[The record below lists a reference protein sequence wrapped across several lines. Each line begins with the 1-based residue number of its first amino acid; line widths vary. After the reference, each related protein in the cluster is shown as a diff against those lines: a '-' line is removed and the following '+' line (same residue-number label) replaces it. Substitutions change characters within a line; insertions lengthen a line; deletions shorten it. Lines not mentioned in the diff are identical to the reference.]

1 MKRIL
6 TILGAGESGVG
17 AALLGQAKGYDVF
30 VSDFGAIAGHFKDE
44 LVSLGIE
51 FEENGH
57 AQERILKSDVVVKS
71 PGIPDSAP
79 IVKALRAKG
88 NLIISEIE
96 FAGKFTSAKL
106 IGITGTNGKTTT
118 TMLTYHILKGAG
130 YNVGMAGNV
139 GKSFARQVLTE
150 TYDWYVLELSSFQL
164 DDTYELKLEIGVLL
178 NITPDH
184 LDRYD
189 YDFKKYIA
197 SKMRIFHLVHLG
209 CHAVYWQEDAQIG
222 EGIVSATR
230 GLNVRPFSLSGDA
243 TEITHIQF
251 DRLFYV
257 PFDFEISAPRADI
270 SIKGL
275 HNVQNAMAAGNAAL
289 LAGVEKEDLLK
300 GLKTFQN
307 AEHRLELVRTLD
319 GVDYINDSKAT
330 NLDSVK
336 YALDAFD
343 TPIVWIAGG
352 IDKGNDYSLV
362 EALVSDKVKALICL
376 GKDNSKLITSFEN
389 IVPTVKSTDDLI
401 KAMRWAKELAKPGD
415 TVLLS
420 PACSSFDLFKNYEDR
435 GIQFKKAALAL

>member
-1 MKRIL
+1 MKRTL

-30 VSDFGAIAGHFKDE
+30 VSDNDFIPSAYKEELIAHSID
-44 LVSLGIE
+44 
-51 FEENGH
+51 FEEGRH
-57 AQERILKSDVVVKS
+57 SEDRILKSDLVIKS
-71 PGIPDSAP
+71 PGIPETAP
-79 IVKALRAKG
+79 IIRSLRDKG

-96 FAGKFTSAKL
+96 FAGKHTHAKL

-118 TMLTYHILKGAG
+118 AMLTYHLLRTAG
-130 YNVGMAGNV
+130 FNVGLAGNV
-139 GKSFARQVLTE
+139 GQSFARQVLNE
-150 TYDWYVLELSSFQL
+150 NFDWYVLEISSFQL

-189 YDFKKYIA
+189 NDFQKYIA

-209 CHAVYWQEDAQIG
+209 RHAVYWQDDTHIG
-222 EGIVSATR
+222 EGILKATR
-230 GLNVRPFSLSGDA
+230 GLNVHPFSLSGDA
-243 TEITHIQF
+243 AEITHIQN

-257 PFDFEISAPRADI
+257 PNGIEVSAPRADI

-275 HNVQNAMAAGNAAL
+275 HNALNAMAAGNAAL
-289 LAGVEKEDLLK
+289 LAGVDQASLLE
-300 GLKTFQN
+300 GLSTFKN
-307 AEHRLELVRTLD
+307 AEHRLESVRSLN
-319 GVDYINDSKAT
+319 GVEYINDSKAT

-352 IDKGNDYSLV
+352 IDKGNDYSLL
-362 EALVSDKVKALICL
+362 EALVQDKVKALICL
-376 GKDNSKLITSFEN
+376 GKDNTKLITSFEN
-389 IVPTVKSTDDLI
+389 IVPIVRSTDDLI
-401 KAMRWAKELAKPGD
+401 KAVRWAKDLASPGD

-420 PACSSFDLFKNYEDR
+420 PACSSFDLFQNYQDR
-435 GIQFKKAALAL
+435 GEKYKEAVLAL